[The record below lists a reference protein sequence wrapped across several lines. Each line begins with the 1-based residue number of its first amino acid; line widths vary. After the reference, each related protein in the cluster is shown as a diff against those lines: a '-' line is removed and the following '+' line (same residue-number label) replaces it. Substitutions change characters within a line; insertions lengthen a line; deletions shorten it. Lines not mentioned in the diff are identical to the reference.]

1 MTATGVGS
9 REVGFVQRIGVKTHL
24 TSRLVQVVP
33 EGERQVEVVTEMNQ
47 AVEGGSQLVV
57 LQELERR

>member
-1 MTATGVGS
+1 MTATEVGS
-9 REVGFVQRIGVKTHL
+9 REVGFVQRIGVKPHL

-33 EGERQVEVVTEMNQ
+33 EGERQVEVVTEINQ
-47 AVEGGSQLVV
+47 AVEGESQLVV